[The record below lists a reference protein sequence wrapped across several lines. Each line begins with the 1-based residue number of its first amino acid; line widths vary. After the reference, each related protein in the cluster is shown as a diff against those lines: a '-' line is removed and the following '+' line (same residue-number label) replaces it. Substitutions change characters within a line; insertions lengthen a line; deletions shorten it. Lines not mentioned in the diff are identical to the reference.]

1 MINIVQKK
9 RGPIKKRNTFAFL
22 MENGKMNRLKIA
34 KVDERGYQLIDD
46 KGEDIFLP
54 SEKSGG
60 PYVAGDEIEVFI
72 YKDGPL
78 MVTEKRPYVQLEEF
92 GFLKVK
98 HVDEK
103 GAYVDWGL
111 EKELLVPFDEQ
122 INEMSAGNSYLIFV
136 FEDEETGDFIGSQR
150 VDEFVFF
157 DEIDVKRGD
166 EVDLLLYRESELG
179 MNVIVNN
186 LFKGLIFT
194 SDLHKKVYPGQKTKG
209 FVKQVREDGKIDV
222 TLEPLGYRKSVV
234 SNTQVI
240 INALKANDNF
250 LPLNDKSD
258 PYEVKRVLGLSKKAF
273 KRAAGHLYK
282 QKLIEIRQDGLHLIK
297 DPDAS

>member
-60 PYVAGDEIEVFI
+60 PYVVGDEIEVFI

-136 FEDEETGDFIGSQR
+136 FEDEETGD
-150 VDEFVFF
+150 
-157 DEIDVKRGD
+157 
-166 EVDLLLYRESELG
+166 LLYRESELG

>member
-1 MINIVQKK
+1 MRLIEK
-9 RGPIKKRNTFAFL
+9 RDTFANL

-34 KVDERGYQLIDD
+34 KVDDRGYQLIND
-46 KGEDIFLP
+46 KEEDFFLP
-54 SEKSGG
+54 FEQAGE
-60 PYVAGDEIEVFI
+60 PYNESDEIEVFI
-72 YKDGPL
+72 YKDGSQRL
-78 MVTEKRPYVQLEEF
+78 TAKKPYAQLEEF
-92 GFLKVK
+92 GFLKVNRI
-98 HVDEK
+98 EET

-111 EKELLVPFDEQ
+111 ERELLVPLEEQ
-122 INEMSAGNSYLIFV
+122 IHEMSVGNSYLIFV

-157 DEIDVKRGD
+157 DEINVKRGD

-179 MNVIVNN
+179 MNAIVNN
-186 LFKGLIFT
+186 LFKGLIFA
-194 SDLHKKVYPGQKTKG
+194 SDLHKKVYPGQKIKG
-209 FVKQVREDGKIDV
+209 YVKQVREDGKIDV
-222 TLEPLGYRKSVV
+222 MLEPLGYRKSVV

-240 INALKANDNF
+240 INALKENDNF

-297 DPDAS
+297 DPASI

>member
-1 MINIVQKK
+1 
-9 RGPIKKRNTFAFL
+9 
-22 MENGKMNRLKIA
+22 MNRLKIA
-34 KVDERGYQLIDD
+34 KVDERGYQLIND
-46 KGEDIFLP
+46 KEEDLFLP
-54 SEKSGG
+54 FEQASGS
-60 PYVAGDEIEVFI
+60 YNEGDEIEVFI
-72 YKDGPL
+72 YKDGSQRISAR
-78 MVTEKRPYVQLEEF
+78 KPYAQLEEF
-92 GFLKVK
+92 GFLKVNRI
-98 HVDEK
+98 DET
-103 GAYVDWGL
+103 GAYIDWGL
-111 EKELLVPFDEQ
+111 ERELWVPMEEQ
-122 INEMSAGNSYLIFV
+122 IHEMSVGSSYLIFV
-136 FEDEETGDFIGSQR
+136 FEDEETGDFRGSQR

-157 DEIDVKRGD
+157 DEIDLKKGD

-179 MNVIVNN
+179 MNAIVNN
-186 LFKGLIFT
+186 SFKGLIFA
-194 SDLHKKVYPGQKTKG
+194 SDLHKKVSPGQRVKG
-209 FVKQVREDGKIDV
+209 YVKQVREDGKIDV

-258 PYEVKRVLGLSKKAF
+258 PHEVKRVLGLSKKAF

>member
-1 MINIVQKK
+1 MRLMEK
-9 RGPIKKRNTFAFL
+9 RDTFAIL

-34 KVDERGYQLIDD
+34 KVDDRGYQLIND
-46 KGEDIFLP
+46 KEEDFFLP
-54 SEKSGG
+54 FEQGG
-60 PYVAGDEIEVFI
+60 GSYNEGDEIEVFI
-72 YKDGPL
+72 YKDGSQRL
-78 MVTEKRPYVQLEEF
+78 TAKKPYAQLEEF
-92 GFLKVK
+92 GFLKVNRI
-98 HVDEK
+98 DES

-111 EKELLVPFDEQ
+111 ERELLVPLEEQ
-122 INEMSAGNSYLIFV
+122 IHEMSVGNSYLIFV
-136 FEDEETGDFIGSQR
+136 FEDEETGDFKGSQR

-157 DEIDVKRGD
+157 DEINVKRGD

-179 MNVIVNN
+179 MNAIVNN
-186 LFKGLIFT
+186 LFKGLIFA
-194 SDLHKKVYPGQKTKG
+194 SDLHKKVYPGQKIKG

-222 TLEPLGYRKSVV
+222 MLEPLGYRKSVV

-240 INALKANDNF
+240 INALKENDNF

-273 KRAAGHLYK
+273 KRATGHLYK

-297 DPDAS
+297 DPASL